1 MGVTMNWMLTDIN
14 ILTAVADD
22 MERLC
27 SEKQRE
33 LDLHDGFSC
42 PGQHWAD
49 YRSQKYLES
58 DAEKDLRQRLV
69 ELLTLSTTQEELDML
84 PRGKNKYCPHLRFK
98 QKKMDLAEWLVD
110 GKMHNG
116 AHFPLCVFTHNAS
129 GRSKEKAMERAS
141 KQKETYGKGGKSK
154 GKGRE
159 QSSAVA
165 AGSSTPSG
173 IPYPD
178 RDDYT
183 WTDDYGNSWSF

>member
-33 LDLHDGFSC
+33 LDLHDGFTC
-42 PGQHWAD
+42 PGQHWAC
-49 YRSQKYLES
+49 YRSQKYVES
-58 DAEKDLRQRLV
+58 HAEKDLRQRLV

-84 PRGKNKYCPHLRFK
+84 PRGKNKYCSHLRFK

-110 GKMHNG
+110 G

-141 KQKETYGKGGKSK
+141 KQKNRYGKGGKSK

-165 AGSSTPSG
+165 AGSTPSG

-178 RDDYT
+178 RDDYN
-183 WTDDYGNSWSF
+183 WTDDFGNSWHF